1 MSNPYIL
8 RIEALEEELEAM
20 RQRAE
25 AFEQA
30 FGPGAWDRRVQ
41 PLSLYQTRIMRI
53 IAKGD
58 VTGTDAVR
66 LMACYYPNTSM
77 NSFDALLVHIR
88 RTLPEAI
95 APNRRRSK
103 HCVLT
108 VPDRPALRTFLESGV
123 LPEVGRMAA

>member
-1 MSNPYIL
+1 MTNPYIL

-30 FGPGAWDRRVQ
+30 FGPGAWDKPVA

-66 LMACYYPNTSM
+66 LLACYYPSTSG
-77 NSFDALLVHIR
+77 NSFDALLVLIR
-88 RTLPEAI
+88 RALPDAI

-103 HCVLT
+103 YCVLT
-108 VPDRPALRTFLESGV
+108 VPDRPALREFLETGI
-123 LPEVGRMAA
+123 LPEAGRLAA